1 MSRVGHG
8 RPGTGLVGYTCNNTA
23 DPILQSPLESLISN
37 MSVPTPQRSIL
48 TVSELNHETRRL
60 LETSFPLVWVEGEI
74 SNLTNAR
81 SGHLYFTLKDR
92 DASVQAA
99 MFRNRN
105 MHLDFTP
112 AEGMQVLI
120 RAKVTLYEPRG
131 NFQLIVE
138 HMEEAGAGALQ
149 RAFEVLKKR
158 LAEEGLFEPELKQ
171 PLPTLPRCIGV
182 VSSPTGAAI
191 KDIISVLK
199 RRFPAIPVVLYPVQV
214 QGETAA
220 RQIAQAIHTA
230 NQRQECD
237 VLIVGRGGGSME
249 DLWAFNEELVAR
261 AIHASKLPIV
271 SAVGHEIDFTIS
283 DFVAD
288 YRAPTPS
295 AAAESLSPDQIE
307 YQQRLQTLARR
318 LNSNI
323 RQSLTHDSNRLAHLY
338 KRLRHPGQRLQELAQ
353 RLDELEAR
361 LQQGQQRL
369 HQQRR
374 LKLENLQHRL
384 QQNSP
389 LHRIERQRMELDEN
403 QRRLIAAINH
413 RREHHKQRLAGLL
426 RALDAVSPLAVLGRG
441 YAIVNRSEDGMII
454 SNNTQAKA
462 GDRID
467 IRLHHGRLSCTVEK
481 TLKK

>member
-1 MSRVGHG
+1 MSA
-8 RPGTGLVGYTCNNTA
+8 L
-23 DPILQSPLESLISN
+23 L
-37 MSVPTPQRSIL
+37 PQRSIL
-48 TVSELNHETRRL
+48 SVSELNYETKRL
-60 LETSFPLVWVEGEI
+60 LESSFPLVWVEGEL

-81 SGHLYFTLKDR
+81 SGHLYFSLKDR

-112 AEGMQVLI
+112 SEGMQVLI

-131 NFQLIVE
+131 NFQLIAE

-149 RAFEVLKKR
+149 RAFEALKKR
-158 LAEEGLFEPELKQ
+158 LAEEGLFESAHKQELPQ
-171 PLPTLPRCIGV
+171 LPRCIGV
-182 VSSPTGAAI
+182 VTSPTGAAI
-191 KDIISVLK
+191 KDILSVLK
-199 RRFPAIPVVLYPVQV
+199 RRFPAIPVILYPAQV
-214 QGETAA
+214 QGDAA
-220 RQIAQAIHTA
+220 AQQIAKAIHTA

-261 AIHASKLPIV
+261 AIYASELPIV

-295 AAAESLSPDQIE
+295 AAAETLSPDQLE
-307 YQQRLQTLARR
+307 YQQRLQTLQQR
-318 LNSNI
+318 LGSSI
-323 RQSLTHDSNRLAHLY
+323 RQSLSRDTHRLGHLQ

-361 LQQGQQRL
+361 MQQSLARLQQQRV
-369 HQQRR
+369 
-374 LKLENLQHRL
+374 LKLQHLQHRL
-384 QQNSP
+384 QQNNP
-389 LHRIERQRMELDEN
+389 LHRIEHQRVQLDESH
-403 QRRLIAAINH
+403 RRLTAAIQH
-413 RREHHKQRLAGLL
+413 TQERHKQRLTGLL
-426 RALDAVSPLAVLGRG
+426 RALDAISPLAVLARG
-441 YAIVNRSEDGMII
+441 YAIVNQHDGGKII
-454 SNNTQAKA
+454 SHSTQTKI

-467 IRLHHGRLSCTVEK
+467 IQLHKGRLSCTVDE
-481 TLKK
+481 TLNK